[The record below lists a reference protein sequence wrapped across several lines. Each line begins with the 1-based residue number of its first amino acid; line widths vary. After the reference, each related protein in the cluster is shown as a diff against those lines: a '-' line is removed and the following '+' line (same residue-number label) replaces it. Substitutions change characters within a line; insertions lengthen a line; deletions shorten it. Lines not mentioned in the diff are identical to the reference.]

1 MDFGAKALYAAGH
14 ISEEEMNNSIQY
26 GTVRGK
32 PHDDLHPDY
41 RYIPI
46 PEYPGDKG
54 KEIIE

>member
-1 MDFGAKALYAAGH
+1 MNYSYARRGSQLSNHASEVAMAEAKTKSHRAKL
-14 ISEEEMNNSIQY
+14 
-26 GTVRGK
+26 
-32 PHDDLHPDY
+32 DDLHPDY